1 VCAIKGKNLEWER
14 KRGETFWERWRKK
27 AKRNMK
33 KCKESQRKKEKENQ
47 TKERKKKKISH
58 PHCINPSNAGDK
70 P

>member
-1 VCAIKGKNLEWER
+1 
-14 KRGETFWERWRKK
+14 
-27 AKRNMK
+27 MK

-58 PHCINPSNAGDK
+58 PHCINPSNAGYR